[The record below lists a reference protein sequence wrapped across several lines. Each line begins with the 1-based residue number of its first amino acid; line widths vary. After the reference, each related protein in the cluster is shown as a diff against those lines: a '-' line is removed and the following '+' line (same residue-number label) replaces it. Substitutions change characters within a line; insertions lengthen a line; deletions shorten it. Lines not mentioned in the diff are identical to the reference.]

1 MKLFSTA
8 FRYAVLPVLLPFSF
22 AFQAYSQTLDTVPP
36 VVQCVNGISVN
47 VGNNQFSLWAT
58 DFLVSASDNETL
70 QQDLQFAIRKEG
82 EGSGFPVSPD
92 TGMPQ
97 TSIAY
102 RCEDSGTQL
111 AELWVKDQAG
121 NSAYCTSVVI
131 VNALPECNDSVV
143 QNQCMLILTE
153 NGNGVEAVNF
163 NFEGSSNGT
172 PIIIGVDTTNQDGY
186 VCLYLPLVT
195 SNYTFTPEKDVFPI
209 NGVNAWDLH
218 LIVRHILGLE
228 SLNSSYKLIA
238 ADANKSGSI
247 TTFDVVEFRKLILGT
262 YSEIPNNTSWRF
274 VSEAQKFSNPGN
286 PFADII
292 QETMSITGA
301 VQNWPDT
308 SFIGIKV
315 GDVDL
320 TAVAN
325 STMSAPLPVDT
336 VALLFEDRTVQVG
349 DVISVDFSVSEYL
362 PAYQLTLA
370 HPDLMFIS
378 TPNDVASFGVFSE
391 KTTTVQVSEVNAG
404 FSLTFKAN
412 SAGLL
417 RDMIEVN
424 NDITQAIGFRA
435 NSEMVVFE
443 GEALNPV
450 VVQSLPSDHFTLAPN
465 SPNPWNDHTFMRFN
479 LPEPTHARIEFTDE
493 TGRQLHT
500 IEGDYG
506 AGNHEIRIDRTDL
519 PGVGVVFARLETNR
533 FTAVQKMIVLNR

>member
-8 FRYAVLPVLLPFSF
+8 FRRAVLPVLLPFSF
-22 AFQAYSQTLDTVPP
+22 AFQAHSQTLDTVPP
-36 VVQCVNGISVN
+36 VVQCVNGISIN
-47 VGNNQFSLWAT
+47 VGSNQFTLWAT
-58 DFLVSASDNETL
+58 DFLVSASDNETN

-97 TSIAY
+97 TSITY

-121 NSAYCTSVVI
+121 NSSYCTSAVI
-131 VNALPECNDSVV
+131 VNALPECNDSTI

-153 NGNGVEAVNF
+153 NGDGVEAVNF
-163 NFEGSSNGT
+163 IFEGASNGT
-172 PIIIGVDTTNQDGY
+172 PNVNGVDTTNQDGY

-195 SNYTFTPEKDVFPI
+195 NNYTFTPEKNVFPL

-218 LIVRHILGLE
+218 LIGRHILGLE
-228 SLNSSYKLIA
+228 PLNSAYKLIA

-247 TTFDVVEFRKLILGT
+247 TTFDVVEFRNLILGR
-262 YSEIPNNTSWRF
+262 YLEMPNNTSWRF
-274 VSEAQKFSNPGN
+274 VSYGQKFSSPGN

-301 VQNWPDT
+301 VQSWPDT

-349 DVISVDFSVSEYL
+349 DVFSVDFSVSEFL

-370 HPDLMFIS
+370 HPGLMVVS
-378 TPNDVASFGVFSE
+378 TPNEVESFGVFSE
-391 KTTTVQVSEVNAG
+391 KTTTVQLSPVNTD
-404 FSLTFKAN
+404 FSLTFQAN

-417 RDMIEVN
+417 RDMLDVN
-424 NDITQAIGFRA
+424 DDITQAIGFRA

-450 VVQSLPSDHFTLAPN
+450 AVQSLPSAHFALAPN
-465 SPNPWNDHTFMRFN
+465 SPNPWNDHTVMRFN
-479 LPEPTHARIEFTDE
+479 LSESAHTRIEFTDE
-493 TGRQLHT
+493 TGRQLHA
-500 IEGDYG
+500 IEGDYS

-519 PGVGVVFARLETNR
+519 PGVGVVFVRLETDR
-533 FTAVQKMIVLNR
+533 FTAVQKMMVLNR